1 MSSGKILYL
10 NRLKAIAC
18 FAVVVLH
25 TFYAADAFALT
36 TGQHMLAMSVRN
48 LMSWAVPAFVMS
60 SGALLLDPARNTDTK
75 KIYRK
80 YIPRMII
87 DLIVFSLLFSLFD
100 GIFVEK
106 SVTLGTF
113 VRGVQNVYMGTGWKH
128 MWYIYLMLAIYVT
141 LPVYRIVTRNVKESE
156 LRYIMILYAVGTSL
170 LPMLEAALDVKL
182 PFYIFVYSIYPLYLF
197 GGYMLHKYG
206 CFRKPAAGAFI
217 GVYAFAT
224 VVLTYVGLV
233 GGQEFINSYLGNYS
247 SPVII
252 LGSLGAFL
260 LMRGTEQ
267 KSWGKL
273 DVIAGKISKYSFG
286 IYLVHMAVLKFM
298 LVVMQINPF
307 EQLGFLML
315 ILMTVITFG
324 ISYIL
329 TAAFEFVKST
339 LASHRS

>member
-10 NRLKAIAC
+10 NRLKALSCI
-18 FAVVVLH
+18 AVVVLH
-25 TFYAADAFALT
+25 TFYAADAFAMT
-36 TGQHMLAMSVRN
+36 TGQHMLALSVRN
-48 LMSWAVPAFVMS
+48 LMAWAVPCFVMS
-60 SGALLLDPARNTDTK
+60 SGALLLDPARKTDMG

-87 DLIVFSLLFSLFD
+87 DLVVFSLLFSLFD

-106 SVTLGTF
+106 SVTAGTF

-128 MWYIYLMLAIYVT
+128 MWYIYMMIAVYVM
-141 LPVYRIVTRNVKESE
+141 LPVYKIVTRAAQKNE
-156 LRYIMILYAVGTSL
+156 LRYILILYAVGTSL
-170 LPMLEAALDVKL
+170 LPLIEAGLEVKL

-197 GGYMLHKYG
+197 TGYVLHRYGG
-206 CFRKPAAGAFI
+206 FRKRASTVFLAVFA
-217 GVYAFAT
+217 VAT
-224 VVLTYVGLV
+224 VIMTYVGLQSEQQV
-233 GGQEFINSYLGNYS
+233 INDYLGNYS

-260 LMRGTEQ
+260 LFRNSSPEPCFID
-267 KSWGKL
+267 KAAAS
-273 DVIAGKISKYSFG
+273 ISKCSFG

-315 ILMTVITFG
+315 ILLTIINFG
-324 ISYIL
+324 ISYLL
-329 TAAFEFVKST
+329 TVGFEAIKARLRRKS
-339 LASHRS
+339 S